1 MSALKPLAELLHTLF
16 CNIPH
21 SENME
26 ELLLARSEERCYYY
40 LEKSVVDSDDHHD
53 TDKWIGEARALCE
66 QLETSPEEALR
77 IMYELL
83 EVYKQ
88 LRRIFD
94 RYPNARTL
102 ASALLQL

>member
-1 MSALKPLAELLHTLF
+1 MPHAEH
-16 CNIPH
+16 
-21 SENME
+21 ME
-26 ELLLARSEERCYYY
+26 ELLSSKTGEKCYYY
-40 LEKSVVDSDDHHD
+40 LEKSLVESDAHTD

-77 IMYELL
+77 IVYELL

-94 RYPNARTL
+94 RYPNARSL
-102 ASALLQL
+102 ASALLDL